1 MKLIKKIFCTLLMAF
16 MLIAIIPEMCVEVH
30 AAGSIN
36 KISQSVLD
44 ACSESYKSGQ
54 YYEKF
59 VTELKELSGRG
70 TASDVVKIAKSQ
82 IGYREANNSDYS
94 GENKTGSDDYN
105 EYSRWMV
112 KGGPKGDY
120 KGGWCNGFVAWCLKA
135 AGVSDDVVPARTA
148 KNPDGNPAINLAY
161 TQSLNSYKK
170 IGVAVYSWGD
180 FKNGLCKIE
189 PGDIIIYRR
198 KISSENKTGEELIGG
213 IDHIDIVEEY
223 DEKTGNLITISG
235 NWGNQ
240 VKRWTTKPN
249 DKGGRYTT
257 IGTYYCYVILK
268 PNYPSECEH
277 RKYNKLGVCTECSQI
292 YYVDTEK
299 MAAGT
304 IEPNGCI
311 FSPIIIRKEPYEV
324 SKELYRTS
332 SKSVEVI
339 GTVVNHYNHLWYK
352 VKVPGGNEIGYA
364 YCTNTTKKFMT
375 KYYKEGSGYII
386 GENITV
392 PYPTIRQGQ
401 GTHLYGKLKSSSLK
415 IKDVSMYIS
424 DKNGNKN
431 YLQEF
436 HPNSKEFDLSIADN
450 DIKITKL
457 KEGNYTYV
465 IEAETYGNN
474 TQEACKYE
482 LRYDFKVKAGAKKQ
496 DIFGITLNGADAGT
510 SKTIKV
516 RSGDSTTLISSAAVS
531 SRTYAGYNL
540 IGWSTDENATTPDYG
555 VNETITPNDSMILYP
570 VYEEIQKPTTPTFT
584 QKSFDV
590 AVCSNINLSWWSS
603 NGADKYIVDIYR
615 NDGSVYKTQETVGL
629 TTAFNV
635 DEVGSFTAKVKAI
648 NVAGES
654 EQSQAVSIVTHGP
667 STVDFVNYDGSTW
680 SSQSVAYGSSATT
693 PVSPTREGY
702 EFAGWVGSYNNVTSN
717 KTITTTYNPIKY
729 EVSFYDFNGNLVNTQ
744 QVTYDG
750 DTPGMAVEP
759 NVSELNI
766 PDGYLFLGYDNDE
779 WRSVKRSG
787 IKVYPSC
794 VWANADVPITTQI
807 DTITATYNTDSS
819 IPIGYWIEY
828 SLQNHVNEAKTGRF
842 VAVLKN
848 SDGKFLAKTESGAFY
863 IGANSSYSGELYV
876 PVDSTNQEE
885 AYAEFYVVDK
895 YETLVPISE
904 VSAKYLAEDSITYLT
919 GWMTESEYNSYIQGK
934 NITATNTKT
943 QYRYSDISIS
953 DWTSYPNMEGW
964 IPYDSRTIKSDWS
977 GWSGW
982 QDGYVASNDN
992 TNVQTRQVQLT
1003 SAYEEYRYGRYYT
1016 SKKLYDGSKW
1026 VNGNVHYSDNVA
1038 GWYYGRY
1045 NENAGVGSSSW
1056 KWEWSDWSTTRFQV
1070 KNTYSEKQKFQD
1082 SEQTGRLN
1090 SSTGKVEWTVYRSPK
1105 AIKGF
1110 YSYYYEESRTVPAT
1124 YKTQYNYQT
1133 RYDITQYRH
1142 YYWNAWTDWSDEYVV
1157 ANSERQ
1163 VDSRTLYQAQVK
1175 EILNETVVQPTG
1187 GEQISGKIS
1196 GLGNPEGKLAIL
1208 NIYKVDE
1215 ASDYS
1220 NEFIAMTKL
1229 DSEGNYTFSGIHTYE
1244 EPSIK
1249 TGDFTVTLTIEGSTG
1264 PVVIETNKFKAPKK
1278 TYTVEFID
1286 ELGDENNNRWVQVV
1300 EDGDS
1305 AIAPTLSEKEGY
1317 IFVGWEYGLTNIHDD
1332 MVIRARYVKKN
1343 YVVVFIDWLKGT
1355 VTMVEDVPYGATI
1368 YGYKK
1373 GEQPKDDGL
1382 YVVDPDETDGYIF
1395 MGWQT
1400 SEGQMASAV
1409 TKNMVVSA
1417 VYDKLSYNVKFLDEN
1432 GEIISSQVVGH
1443 GDRAELPFED
1453 EAYNEVYEESEEPEQ
1468 EEPEQEEIAYTEDIE
1483 EMYIA
1488 GWNSEDIYGVTHDLI
1503 VSPIMKY
1510 YYDAPE
1516 ATVNLESGTY
1526 YGPQTLEITAPD
1538 EDTTIIYEVDGLNF
1552 EVGSEAGEN
1561 IYTEPIVLLDSATVE
1576 ITTRKE
1582 GTNDTSVIYEY
1593 VIVPEEAKPA
1603 DPSNLQVVISDDKA
1617 ILSWNVTNNADGYII
1632 ERIDSRGNVC
1642 SYMTDTNSYI
1652 DDNLIT
1658 FNEYTYTVKAY
1669 RNYRE
1674 IVITELNSPSGSKAA
1689 PEPQEYGQVA
1699 REFVTYLESDGT
1711 SNEETINYIGDQ
1723 YVVNQIIVHGEDSVA
1738 KGNNSP
1744 YLVTVNPYTA
1754 YDQSVTWSVE
1764 ELDGKASIS
1773 ADGILTAK
1781 KAGNVIVKARANDG
1795 SEVVGQKE
1803 IEIYETDSS
1812 TIGIHVDS
1820 RTIFAESDKDFS
1832 INVTIDENSNASL
1845 IQFCV
1850 IYDSSLL
1857 TLNSAEI
1864 GSLMSELAPTINDTQ
1879 EGIVRFAWD
1888 SVEELTEGG
1897 VLMTLNFT
1905 AIADGD
1911 GDALIYIPT
1920 DDEEFEYIC
1929 SRFDESLLSMDKIDS
1944 LAFNGHVSIFG
1955 ISRGDVY
1962 VDGKINVMDANM
1974 VRRYVAKLIDLNEV
1988 QLKVADVSGDGKV
2001 NIIDAN
2007 LIRRYVA
2014 KLIDKFPVSN

>member
-1 MKLIKKIFCTLLMAF
+1 MRGIKKVFCTLLMAF
-16 MLIAIIPEMCVEVH
+16 MLIAIIPEMRVEVH
-30 AAGSIN
+30 AADSKKNRIITKIEDVDLSKYTKNLKLQNSIYEILNNGPGIKGVNGVRKGVSIYSKIGS
-36 KISQSVLD
+36 K
-44 ACSESYKSGQ
+44 
-54 YYEKF
+54 
-59 VTELKELSGRG
+59 ELKNHCKYSEENTYFDYGCNSSEEEHKAMTESVYWYTNGIRSASSCWMYAFAVYHKLFNISNLLQETDMIKSVTLELEDKQEKL
-70 TASDVVKIAKSQ
+70 TKENLDKWLKS
-82 IGYREANNSDYS
+82 IGV
-94 GENKTGSDDYN
+94 ENKTGVYLRVGGHSIIVLDYNDDYLYYLDAN
-105 EYSRWMV
+105 
-112 KGGPKGDY
+112 GD
-120 KGGWCNGFVAWCLKA
+120 GIGLVAIREELWKELGK
-135 AGVSDDVVPARTA
+135 
-148 KNPDGNPAINLAY
+148 
-161 TQSLNSYKK
+161 
-170 IGVAVYSWGD
+170 
-180 FKNGLCKIE
+180 KNGNMKMIVKELMSPTKDYFDELYPDC
-189 PGDIIIYRR
+189 D
-198 KISSENKTGEELIGG
+198 SFNKTGK
-213 IDHIDIVEEY
+213 H
-223 DEKTGNLITISG
+223 
-235 NWGNQ
+235 NW
-240 VKRWTTKPN
+240 
-249 DKGGRYTT
+249 
-257 IGTYYCYVILK
+257 
-268 PNYPSECEH
+268 
-277 RKYNKLGVCTECSQI
+277 NKLGVC
-292 YYVDTEK
+292 VDCDKVCYKDAEEL
-299 MAAGT
+299 ADGT

-311 FSPIIIRKEPYEV
+311 FSPIVIRKEPYEV
-324 SKELYRTS
+324 SKELYKTS
-332 SKSVEVI
+332 FESVEVI

-352 VKVPGGNEIGYA
+352 VRVPNSNKKGYV

-375 KYYKEGSGYII
+375 KYYKEALGPGVIMTENLIVPKSSLNNGKAIQVAGKIRSSKSLVNISVRIEDKKGSVKY
-386 GENITV
+386 EYKTPDSFNNKTFNLN
-392 PYPTIRQGQ
+392 TAA
-401 GTHLYGKLKSSSLK
+401 SSLK
-415 IKDVSMYIS
+415 FNKLSVGDYKYI
-424 DKNGNKN
+424 
-431 YLQEF
+431 
-436 HPNSKEFDLSIADN
+436 
-450 DIKITKL
+450 
-457 KEGNYTYV
+457 
-465 IEAETYGNN
+465 IEV
-474 TQEACKYE
+474 EAIGTEVNRYQ
-482 LRYDFKVKAGAKKQ
+482 YDFSIPKTANKSRVYVVKFAQNEIDNWEVLKVESG
-496 DIFGITLNGADAGT
+496 
-510 SKTIKV
+510 STIIISNSV
-516 RSGDSTTLISSAAVS
+516 SAQRYCSGNFI
-531 SRTYAGYNL
+531 GY
-540 IGWSTDENATTPDYG
+540 STDPNATTPDYFPG
-555 VNETITPNDSMILYP
+555 QIYTPNESVTLYP

-590 AVCSNINLSWWSS
+590 AVGSNINLSWWSS

-629 TTAFNV
+629 TTAFNI
-635 DEVGSFTAKVKAI
+635 DEAGSFTAKVKAV
-648 NVAGES
+648 NVVGES

-680 SSQSVAYGSSATT
+680 SSQSVAYGSSATI

-717 KTITTTYNPIKY
+717 KTITATYNPIKY

-750 DTPGMAVEP
+750 DNPGMAVEP

-779 WRSVKRSG
+779 WKSVKRSG

-807 DTITATYNTDSS
+807 DTITATYNTNSS
-819 IPIGYWIEY
+819 IPIGYWIDY

-964 IPYDSRTIKSDWS
+964 IPYDSRTIKSEWS

-982 QDGYVASNDN
+982 QDENVASNDN

-1045 NENAGVGSSSW
+1045 DENAGVGSSNW

-1070 KNTYSEKQKFQD
+1070 KDTYSEKQKFQD
-1082 SEQTGRLN
+1082 SVQTGRLN

-1110 YSYYYEESRTVPAT
+1110 YSYYYEESRTIPAT

-1142 YYWNAWTDWSDEYVV
+1142 YYWNAWTDWSDEYVA

-1163 VDSRTLYQAQVK
+1163 VESRTLYQAQVK
-1175 EILNETVVQPTG
+1175 EVLNDTVVQPTG

-1196 GLGNPEGKLAIL
+1196 GLDNPEGKLAIL

-1355 VTMVEDVPYGATI
+1355 VTMVEDVPYGTTI

-1382 YVVDPDETDGYIF
+1382 YVVDPDETEGYIF

-1400 SEGQMASAV
+1400 SDGQMVSTV

-1417 VYDKLSYNVKFLDEN
+1417 VYDRLAYNVKFLDEN

-1453 EAYNEVYEESEEPEQ
+1453 EVYDDVYEEEGDEPEQ
-1468 EEPEQEEIAYTEDIE
+1468 EATEPEEIANTEDND

-1526 YGPQTLEITAPD
+1526 YGPQTLEITVPD
-1538 EDTTIIYEVDGLNF
+1538 EDTTVIYEVDGLNF

-1674 IVITELNSPSGSKAA
+1674 IVITELDSPSGSKAA
-1689 PEPQEYGQVA
+1689 PEPQDYGHVA
-1699 REFVTYLESDGT
+1699 RVFVTYLESDGT

-1944 LAFNGHVSIFG
+1944 LAFNGHVSIFD

-1974 VRRYVAKLIDLNEV
+1974 VRRYAAKLIDLNEV

-2014 KLIDKFPVSN
+2014 KLIDKFPASN

>member
-1 MKLIKKIFCTLLMAF
+1 MKLIKKIFCTLLMTF
-16 MLIAIIPEMCVEVH
+16 MLIAIIPEMHVEVY
-30 AAGSIN
+30 AENESWYTGWLWPVQTADGKRIIN
-36 KISQSVLD
+36 SNFGWTNFHKGTRFGGHYGLD
-44 ACSESYKSGQ
+44 
-54 YYEKF
+54 
-59 VTELKELSGRG
+59 
-70 TASDVVKIAKSQ
+70 I
-82 IGYREANNSDYS
+82 
-94 GENKTGSDDYN
+94 
-105 EYSRWMV
+105 
-112 KGGPKGDY
+112 KGDY
-120 KGGWCNGFVAWCLKA
+120 WDKVLASKGGTIYSIVNDKKYMDDHSKEAGYGCHVVIHNDDGTYSWYAHIMYVNPSDEKYPGLKK
-135 AGVSDDVVPARTA
+135 GDQVKQGQVIGYVGSSGYSTGPHLHFEIRTST
-148 KNPDGNPAINLAY
+148 KRELKYAINNMPANLEIVDNGEAQFKKY
-161 TQSLNSYKK
+161 ILPNKDWPTRCITYILKPCSSL
-170 IGVAVYSWGD
+170 
-180 FKNGLCKIE
+180 
-189 PGDIIIYRR
+189 
-198 KISSENKTGEELIGG
+198 
-213 IDHIDIVEEY
+213 
-223 DEKTGNLITISG
+223 EKTGKH
-235 NWGNQ
+235 NW
-240 VKRWTTKPN
+240 
-249 DKGGRYTT
+249 
-257 IGTYYCYVILK
+257 
-268 PNYPSECEH
+268 
-277 RKYNKLGVCTECSQI
+277 NKLGVCTDCGKVCYEN
-292 YYVDTEK
+292 TEEL
-299 MAAGT
+299 ADGT

-324 SKELYRTS
+324 SNELYRTS

-352 VKVPGGNEIGYA
+352 VKVPGSNEIGYA

-375 KYYKEGSGYII
+375 KYYKEGTGFIT

-392 PYPTIRQGQ
+392 PYSTIKKGQ
-401 GTHLYGKLKSSSLK
+401 GILVSGKLKSSKLE
-415 IKDVSMYIS
+415 IKNVSIYILDENGKLLTDEKGN
-424 DKNGNKN
+424 DKNIYG
-431 YLQEF
+431 F
-436 HPNSKEFDLSIADN
+436 CPNSKECDLSIADSF
-450 DIKITKL
+450 IKYRELPVGK
-457 KEGNYTYV
+457 YTYV
-465 IEAETYGNN
+465 IEAETFGNQN
-474 TQEACKYE
+474 QDVCKYE
-482 LRYDFKVKAGAKKQ
+482 LRYDFKVDKNAKEQNKH
-496 DIFGITLNGADAGT
+496 GITLNGADAGT

-531 SRTYAGYNL
+531 NRTYAGYNL

-590 AVCSNINLSWWSS
+590 AVGSNINLSWWSS
-603 NGADKYIVDIYR
+603 NSADKYIVDIYR
-615 NDGSVYKTQETVGL
+615 NDGSIYKTQETTGL
-629 TTAFNV
+629 TTAFNI
-635 DEVGSFTAKVKAI
+635 DEAGSFTAKVKAV
-648 NVAGES
+648 NVVGES

-717 KTITTTYNPIKY
+717 KTITATYNAIKY

-750 DTPGMAVEP
+750 DNPGMAVEP

-779 WRSVKRSG
+779 WKSVKRSG

-807 DTITATYNTDSS
+807 DTITATYNTNSS
-819 IPIGYWIEY
+819 IPIGYWIDY

-863 IGANSSYSGELYV
+863 INADSSYSGELYV

-885 AYAEFYVVDK
+885 AYAEFYVVDN

-919 GWMTESEYNSYIQGK
+919 GWMSESEYNSYIQGK
-934 NITATNTKT
+934 NIIDTNTKT
-943 QYRYSDISIS
+943 QYRYKDISIS
-953 DWTSYPNMEGW
+953 DWTSYPNMDGW

-982 QDGYVASNDN
+982 QDEYVASNDN
-992 TNVQTRQVQLT
+992 TNIQTRQVQLT
-1003 SAYEEYRYGRYYT
+1003 SAYDEYRYGGY
-1016 SKKLYDGSKW
+1016 KGK
-1026 VNGNVHYSDNVA
+1026 VNGSTKYHYSDVA
-1038 GWYYGRY
+1038 GGKYYGV
-1045 NENAGVGSSSW
+1045 ATSTFQW
-1056 KWEWSDWSTTRFQV
+1056 QWSDWSTTRQNSLGVYSDAV
-1070 KNTYSEKQKFQD
+1070 KNLDTNNTGTY
-1082 SEQTGRLN
+1082 N
-1090 SSTGKVEWTVYRSPK
+1090 SSTNKYDWQRYKIGNNY
-1105 AIKGF
+1105 
-1110 YSYYYEESRTVPAT
+1110 YYYEESRTVPAT

-1142 YYWNAWTDWSDEYVV
+1142 YYWNAWTDWSDEYVE
-1157 ANSERQ
+1157 ANNERQ
-1163 VDSRTLYQAQVK
+1163 VESRILYQAQVR

-1196 GLGNPEGKLAIL
+1196 GLDNPEGKLAIL

-1278 TYTVEFID
+1278 TYTVEFLD

-1355 VTMVEDVPYGATI
+1355 VTMVEDVPYGTTI

-1382 YVVDPDETDGYIF
+1382 YVVDPDETEGYIF

-1400 SEGQMASAV
+1400 SDGQMVSAV

-1417 VYDKLSYNVKFLDEN
+1417 VYNKLSYNVKFLDEN

-1453 EAYNEVYEESEEPEQ
+1453 EVYDDVYEEEGDEPEQ
-1468 EEPEQEEIAYTEDIE
+1468 EATEPEEIANTEDND

-1526 YGPQTLEITAPD
+1526 YGPQTLEITIPD
-1538 EDTTIIYEVDGLNF
+1538 EDTTVIYEVDGLNF
-1552 EVGSEAGEN
+1552 EVGLEAGEN
-1561 IYTEPIVLLDSATVE
+1561 IYSEPIVLLDSATVE

-1603 DPSNLQVVISDDKA
+1603 DPSNLQVEISNDKA
-1617 ILSWNVTNNADGYII
+1617 ILSWNTANNADGYII

-1642 SYMTDTNSYI
+1642 SYMTDTNSYV

-1669 RNYRE
+1669 RNYKE
-1674 IVITELNSPSGSKAA
+1674 IVITELDSPSGSKAA
-1689 PEPQEYGQVA
+1689 PEPQNHGQVA

-1711 SNEETINYIGDQ
+1711 SNEESINYIGDQ

-1764 ELDGKASIS
+1764 ELDGKATIS
-1773 ADGILTAK
+1773 TDGILTAK
-1781 KAGNVIVKARANDG
+1781 STGSVIVKASANDG

-1803 IEIYETDSS
+1803 IEIYEADRS
-1812 TIGIHVDS
+1812 TIEIHVDS
-1820 RTIFAESDKDFS
+1820 KTVFAESDRDFS
-1832 INVTIDENSNASL
+1832 INVTIDENSNVSL
-1845 IQFCV
+1845 LQFSV

-1857 TLNSAEI
+1857 TLNSSEV
-1864 GSLMSELAPTINDTQ
+1864 GSLMSELAPTINDSQ
-1879 EGIVRFAWD
+1879 EGIVRFVWD
-1888 SVEELTEGG
+1888 GVEELTDGG

-1905 AIADGD
+1905 ANADGD
-1911 GDALIYIPT
+1911 VDALIYIPT
-1920 DDEEFEYIC
+1920 DDEEIEYIC
-1929 SRFDESLLSMDKIDS
+1929 ARFDDSILSLDEIESLV
-1944 LAFNGHVSIFG
+1944 FNGHVSVYG
-1955 ISRGDVY
+1955 ISMGDVSA
-1962 VDGKINVMDANM
+1962 DGKINVIDANI
-1974 VRRYVAKLIDLNEV
+1974 VRRYAAKLLDLNEV
-1988 QLKVADVSGDGKV
+1988 QLKVADVSRDGKV

-2007 LIRRYVA
+2007 IIRRYAA
-2014 KLIDKFPVSN
+2014 KIIDTFPASN